1 MKIFMKVIKDEEN
14 ININIEHDFAL
25 VNVRKIIEKKNPKV

>member
-1 MKIFMKVIKDEEN
+1 MKVKMKRFLN
-14 ININIEHDFAL
+14 ININIEHDFAF